1 MHLLQHQCEAP
12 PEKQRRPVMWVIR
25 KPEGW
30 WHFMPLEGWTG
41 GKNSRGGRLE
51 LFADSKVDLGI
62 FQRPLSF
69 RFRALTT

>member
-1 MHLLQHQCEAP
+1 MHLLQDQCEAP
-12 PEKQRRPVMWVIR
+12 PEKQRGPVMGGQKGQRVGGM
-25 KPEGW
+25 KA
-30 WHFMPLEGWTG
+30 LEGWTG

-51 LFADSKVDLGI
+51 LFADSQIDLGI

>member
-1 MHLLQHQCEAP
+1 
-12 PEKQRRPVMWVIR
+12 MWVIR

>member
-1 MHLLQHQCEAP
+1 MGGQ
-12 PEKQRRPVMWVIR
+12 KGQRVGGM
-25 KPEGW
+25 KA
-30 WHFMPLEGWTG
+30 LEGWTE

-51 LFADSKVDLGI
+51 LFADSQVDLGI